1 MTLQAPPKKN
11 PMIPRFVRAFSVPI
25 VLLWL
30 GLVVVLSVAVPSLEQ
45 VSQDH
50 TVSLAPMDAPSMK
63 AMKTIGKD
71 FQEFNSN
78 SSAMILLES
87 EQQLGPEAHHYYDD
101 LMKKASRRHQA
112 RPAHPRFLGG
122 RSVDRRGISERRRQS
137 RVRPIVPGRKQGE
150 SLANE
155 SIDAVSKI
163 VNDNPPPAGIKVY
176 VTGPTALSHDQH
188 NAGDSAVKMIEGLTI
203 AVIFVMLLLVY
214 RSITTVILVLVM
226 VFTELTA
233 ARGGV
238 IALLGH
244 YELIGL
250 STFAVNLLA
259 TLAIAAATDYAI
271 FLIGRYHEARLA
283 GEDRETAYYSMYHG
297 TAT

>member
-101 LMKKASRRHQA
+101 LMKKKLRADTKHVQ
-112 RPAHPRFLGG
+112 HIQDFWGG
-122 RSVDRRGISERRRQS
+122 D
-137 RVRPIVPGRKQGE
+137 P
-150 SLANE
+150 
-155 SIDAVSKI
+155 
-163 VNDNPPPAGIKVY
+163 
-176 VTGPTALSHDQH
+176 
-188 NAGDSAVKMIEGLTI
+188 
-203 AVIFVMLLLVY
+203 
-214 RSITTVILVLVM
+214 
-226 VFTELTA
+226 LTA
-233 ARGGV
+233 AGSQSADGK
-238 IALLGH
+238 
-244 YELIGL
+244 
-250 STFAVNLLA
+250 
-259 TLAIAAATDYAI
+259 AAYVQL
-271 FLIGRYHEARLA
+271 FLA
-283 GEDRETAYYSMYHG
+283 GNRRKPGQRID
-297 TAT
+297 